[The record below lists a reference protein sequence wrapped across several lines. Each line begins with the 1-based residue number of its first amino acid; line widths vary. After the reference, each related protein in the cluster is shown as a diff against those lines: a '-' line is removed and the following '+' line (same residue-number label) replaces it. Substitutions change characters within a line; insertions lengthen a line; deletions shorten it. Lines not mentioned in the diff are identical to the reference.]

1 LPTHEEKQKICPL
14 LKNKTLQT
22 HSPPDK
28 NEMTVLI
35 ENIKSMSLDKK
46 EGQLVTAPTRNWRFS
61 G

>member
-1 LPTHEEKQKICPL
+1 M
-14 LKNKTLQT
+14 QT

-46 EGQLVTAPTRNWRFS
+46 EGQLVTAPTKNWRFS
-61 G
+61 A